1 MDTYDLGMVLRILM
15 STDGTVTHIVEAYAG
30 EPVYLVKLFHGFVTD
45 PADRAKV
52 GLDAGERAL
61 RRKILLR
68 GTDSHV
74 TFVYADS
81 VVMLDRLPPGV
92 ADGLLSSETPIGKL
106 LYACQAETFREIT
119 AMWEEHDEH
128 IAALF
133 DVDADATL
141 VSRTYKIVMEGR
153 PFAWIT
159 EKFPKSAFAGP
170 PPSSKRIRPRP
181 PHVHAGPEGPGA
193 RGPL

>member
-1 MDTYDLGMVLRILM
+1 MDTYELGMVLRVLL

-30 EPVYLVKLFHGFVTD
+30 EPVYLVKLFHSLVSD
-45 PADRAKV
+45 PGERAKV
-52 GLDAGERAL
+52 GLGPGERAL

-68 GTDSHV
+68 GVESHV

-92 ADGLLSSETPIGKL
+92 AEGLLDSEAPIGRL
-106 LYACQAETFREIT
+106 LYESRAETFREIT
-119 AMWEEHDEH
+119 AMWEERDEH

-133 DVDADATL
+133 ELGAAEPL
-141 VSRTYKIVMEGR
+141 VSRTYQIVMKGR

-159 EKFPKSAFAGP
+159 EKFPKAAFAGP
-170 PPSSKRIRPRP
+170 PPAPNRSRR
-181 PHVHAGPEGPGA
+181 PHVHAGPEGPGNP
-193 RGPL
+193 R